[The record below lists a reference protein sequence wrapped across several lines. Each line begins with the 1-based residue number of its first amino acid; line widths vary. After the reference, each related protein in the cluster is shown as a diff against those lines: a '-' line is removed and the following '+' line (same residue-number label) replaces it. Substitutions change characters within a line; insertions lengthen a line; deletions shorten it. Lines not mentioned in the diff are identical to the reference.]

1 MKVCVSTEITDVGDL
16 CNTPS
21 LATIVFRQRRANLRT
36 SNPRGKSKPG
46 FEAETFLRS

>member
-1 MKVCVSTEITDVGDL
+1 MKVCVSTEITNVDL